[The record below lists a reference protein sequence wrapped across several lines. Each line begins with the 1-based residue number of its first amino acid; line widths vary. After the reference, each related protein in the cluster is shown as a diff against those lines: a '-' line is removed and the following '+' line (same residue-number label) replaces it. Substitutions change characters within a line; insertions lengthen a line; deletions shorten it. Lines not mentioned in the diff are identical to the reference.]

1 MKISYLTIFLLLILG
16 VFVQPAHCEMASTT
30 PEEATHAGDPEALL
44 KINTVVQEV
53 YDGII
58 AAKLKFKELAS
69 FDAKNLS
76 KNENGFLT
84 ITYEIEIPSSGGTT
98 FPYKFKLDV
107 EPIKAKTYVSHNGYF
122 NYTMPL
128 LDLQFSG
135 YMIKHPLRR
144 QFDIK
149 TLLDRFA
156 EVMADYQQQYMPL
169 RFMILPEKDIYKIR
183 EPIRF
188 KVILAN
194 VSSHNILVKGLG
206 ESSLYFTL
214 NRDVWGTQS
223 GEVKTV
229 EALTP
234 FQQAIRDQEA
244 VAQQLRSMF
253 GGSSSG
259 ESTVLGK
266 RTKVGDQT
274 ILRSNEAL
282 TIDFVGEGY
291 KKAQDVEIRGIYQL
305 NVKGLRPTGHTTLKI
320 VE

>member
-1 MKISYLTIFLLLILG
+1 MKIPRLIISLFLVYSVFGQLSYC
-16 VFVQPAHCEMASTT
+16 AMASATS
-30 PEEATHAGDPEALL
+30 EEVTRANDPEALL
-44 KINTVVQEV
+44 KINTVVQEI

-58 AAKLKFKELAS
+58 AAKPKFKELAT
-69 FDAKNLS
+69 FGEKNLT
-76 KNENGFLT
+76 KNEGGFLT
-84 ITYEIEIPSSGGTT
+84 ITYETEVPSSGGTT

-149 TLLDRFA
+149 TLLDQFA
-156 EVMADYQQQYMPL
+156 EVMADYQQQFMPL
-169 RFMILPEKDIYKIR
+169 RFMILPEKDTYQVR

-194 VSSHNILVKGLG
+194 VSAHNILVKGLG

-223 GEVKTV
+223 GDVKMV
-229 EALTP
+229 ESLTP

-253 GGSSSG
+253 GGQSQG
-259 ESTVLGK
+259 ETTVVGK

-274 ILRSNEAL
+274 ILRANEAL
-282 TIDFVGEGY
+282 TIDFVGAGY

-305 NVKGLRPTGHTTLKI
+305 NIKGLRPTGHTTLKI